1 MKAIIILGIL
11 ITFGVIFFT
20 YSKTKDIKKLLLSLG
35 TFTIILSLGV
45 VGNMTRPVLP
55 LYLSHILLILV
66 SWGALIVYI
75 VRDRYYWWIIF
86 SPAVTIVLF
95 LLLEFISGSGHEVG

>member
-11 ITFGVIFFT
+11 ITFGGIFFT
-20 YSKTKDIKKLLLSLG
+20 YSKTKDIKKLLIMLG
-35 TFTIILSLGV
+35 TFSVILSLGI

-55 LYLSHILLILV
+55 LYLFHIILILA

-75 VRDRYYWWIIF
+75 VRGRYYWWIIF
-86 SPAVTIVLF
+86 SPVVTIGLF
-95 LLLEFISGSGHEVG
+95 LLLEFISGSGHEIG